1 MLILFLK
8 IGGKRYAIDAR
19 RVIEVVPFVPLERPT
34 RHEKSCLGNL
44 EFHKNNIPIFDVN
57 IFVSGKASQKNLT
70 TRIVI
75 LNQKVDYSGIKVGL
89 IAEEINETLRVDE
102 EKLSHLALSKMLSSE
117 KNSNDGEIKNRF
129 QIISVD
135 ELIDAICADVA

>member
-1 MLILFLK
+1 MLLLFLK

-19 RVIEVVPFVPLERPT
+19 RVVEVVPFVPLESPT
-34 RHEKSCLGNL
+34 NHVRSCLGNL
-44 EFHKNNIPIFDVN
+44 EFHKTNIPIFDAN

-75 LNQKVDYSGIKVGL
+75 LNQKVGYSDIKVGL
-89 IAEEINETLRVDE
+89 IAEEINETQRVNE
-102 EKLSHLALSKMLSSE
+102 EKLNHLALSKMLSYE
-117 KNSNDGEIKNRF
+117 KSSNDSEINNML

-135 ELIDAICADVA
+135 ELVDAICADVA